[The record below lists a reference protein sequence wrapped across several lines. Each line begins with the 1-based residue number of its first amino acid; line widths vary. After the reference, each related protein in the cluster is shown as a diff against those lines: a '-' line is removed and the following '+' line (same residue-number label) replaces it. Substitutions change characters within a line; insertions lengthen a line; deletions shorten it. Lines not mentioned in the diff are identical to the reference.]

1 MVEKIKPFI
10 QHNRRWMIKKILADY
25 FRAKNMFT
33 NMDRENQSGLS
44 PDFENLKKLSD
55 ILYAAK
61 EDLHLLFKKVGDPRG
76 LRFEAGE
83 KLTPS
88 SREIDFINNVGLLYH
103 KAMVARELKY
113 LLEHY
118 QVARTDH
125 VASRTSL
132 ETYMERIRS
141 LFEEGIA
148 VVKDL
153 LRDYGDN
160 TVLLYYIANNDH
172 YVQYA
177 LGEPIDKLL
186 AIMENSHRVDQ
197 AYLQVGRYCLESG
210 WMEPARKMLSN
221 ALRVN
226 PKNRTAQRL
235 LDEIL

>member
-1 MVEKIKPFI
+1 MTEKVKPFI
-10 QHNRRWMIKKILADY
+10 HFNRRWMIKKILADY
-25 FRAKNMFT
+25 FRAKNMFN
-33 NMDRENQSGLS
+33 NMDREYQSGVS

-55 ILYAAK
+55 ILFAAK
-61 EDLHLLFKKVGDPRG
+61 EDLHLLFKKVEDPRG

-118 QVARTDH
+118 PVGRTDN
-125 VASRTSL
+125 VASRSSL

-153 LRDYGDN
+153 LRDYSDN
-160 TVLLYYIANNDH
+160 TVLLYYIAKNEH

-177 LGEPIDKLL
+177 LGEPVDKLL
-186 AIMENSHRVDQ
+186 ARMEIGNRVDQ
-197 AYLQVGRYCLESG
+197 AYVRAGRYCTESG
-210 WMEPARKMLSN
+210 WIEPGRKMLQN
-221 ALRVN
+221 ALKHN
-226 PKNRTAQRL
+226 PKNRVAQRL
-235 LDEIL
+235 LDGIL